1 MVRLCVAGYLL
12 LSAYLKLNNWW
23 QQTDVERQE
32 VADSFLAGR
41 EAAPMG
47 TQVPAA
53 ACVLVL

>member
-1 MVRLCVAGYLL
+1 MALCCYLL
-12 LSAYLKLNNWW
+12 LSAYPPNDWW

-41 EAAPMG
+41 EAVPMG
-47 TQVPAA
+47 TQVQAA